1 MAVRIYLEESA
12 RRFETGVRELEVLGG
27 FKLAGDG
34 VPVRWSEAGVP
45 GISWDGSRAQFSGA
59 GEAQFFRGLGLL
71 RERLAGGTAPFEQTE
86 APVFRGLGASFDLS
100 RNAVMTVD
108 ALKRMLCRMAL
119 MGYNEAYLYT
129 EDTYVLP
136 EYPFFGYQRGRYGA
150 EDLRALDGWAAALG
164 IELIPCIQTLGH
176 LERFLH
182 WESSAPLRDT
192 PDVLLAGDE
201 ETYRLIE
208 AMLRRCRACYRTK
221 KIHLGMD
228 EAMNLG
234 LGGYLKKNGYHES
247 FDIMLRHV
255 ERVGALAR
263 KHGFEPMMWSDMYF
277 RCASPNDD
285 YYEDDIEIPQTVIDA
300 APADMTLVYWDYYHD
315 DEAFYD
321 RYIRLHQKFAA
332 PLRFAGGMW
341 TWLGPAVDYDV
352 FFKKAEPALRACLG
366 NGVTDVMI
374 TTWGDDGGETSP
386 QAMLLGLQAWA
397 EPARARTGGRWRASA
412 RSTKRR
418 FWTLKAICP
427 MPQNF
432 CCIKTRFWAC
442 TIWISKGW
450 ALRSTT
456 PRWRRSLPHMRR
468 RAASGR
474 CCTVFMSCWPAC

>member
-1 MAVRIYLEESA
+1 MCCRNIRFSA
-12 RRFETGVRELEVLGG
+12 T
-27 FKLAGDG
+27 
-34 VPVRWSEAGVP
+34 
-45 GISWDGSRAQFSGA
+45 SG
-59 GEAQFFRGLGLL
+59 E
-71 RERLAGGTAPFEQTE
+71 GTAPRIC
-86 APVFRGLGASFDLS
+86 VRW
-100 RNAVMTVD
+100 TV
-108 ALKRMLCRMAL
+108 
-119 MGYNEAYLYT
+119 G
-129 EDTYVLP
+129 
-136 EYPFFGYQRGRYGA
+136 
-150 EDLRALDGWAAALG
+150 AAALG

-341 TWLGPAVDYDV
+341 TWLGRPLTMTCFSKKRSPRCVPAS
-352 FFKKAEPALRACLG
+352 
-366 NGVTDVMI
+366 
-374 TTWGDDGGETSP
+374 ET
-386 QAMLLGLQAWA
+386 A
-397 EPARARTGGRWRASA
+397 
-412 RSTKRR
+412 
-418 FWTLKAICP
+418 
-427 MPQNF
+427 
-432 CCIKTRFWAC
+432 
-442 TIWISKGW
+442 
-450 ALRSTT
+450 
-456 PRWRRSLPHMRR
+456 
-468 RAASGR
+468 
-474 CCTVFMSCWPAC
+474 

>member
-27 FKLAGDG
+27 FMLAGDG

-45 GISWDGSRAQFSGA
+45 GISWDGSRAQLSGA

-71 RERLAGGTAPFEQTE
+71 RERLAGGAAPFEQTE

-129 EDTYVLP
+129 EDTYALP

-321 RYIRLHQKFAA
+321 RYIACTRNL
-332 PLRFAGGMW
+332 PRRCG
-341 TWLGPAVDYDV
+341 
-352 FFKKAEPALRACLG
+352 LRAVC
-366 NGVTDVMI
+366 
-374 TTWGDDGGETSP
+374 
-386 QAMLLGLQAWA
+386 
-397 EPARARTGGRWRASA
+397 GR
-412 RSTKRR
+412 
-418 FWTLKAICP
+418 
-427 MPQNF
+427 
-432 CCIKTRFWAC
+432 
-442 TIWISKGW
+442 GW
-450 ALRSTT
+450 ARPLTMTCFSKKRS
-456 PRWRRSLPHMRR
+456 PRCVP
-468 RAASGR
+468 ASE
-474 CCTVFMSCWPAC
+474 TA